1 MKTKLVVVL
10 LLLAYIPMQA
20 QDYVEQVKKELIPEI
35 EKLMKKS
42 KVKGL
47 SIALVDN
54 QEIVWAQGFG
64 FSNAEK
70 KIPATEQTVYRIASV
85 SKLFVATAIMQLH
98 EQGKLHLDSS
108 LVCYIPEFSI
118 QSDYGNINKIT
129 IRNMLTHHSGLPSDI
144 LNGMFTIDA
153 KEPESI
159 LELLR
164 PMHVPYPP
172 NYIFSYSNI
181 GFSLLGIVIE
191 RVAGISLEEYMQ
203 KNIYAPIQ
211 MTHSSFEMP
220 PHIKS
225 FYSEAYLRKGA
236 FNEPPIREKAAGLM
250 VSNVLDLAQFVK
262 CMLAFETDAETK
274 LISAESY
281 QEMIKKQNT
290 NIDLDLDFSIGLAWW
305 LNKPK
310 QLDYAGDVISHG
322 GDTEAFHSML
332 SILKDKKLGVI
343 VLTNT
348 DRGAAIRSDLSF
360 KILASALK
368 HKEGLEKN
376 TENTNKPTMA
386 KNLSWYKT
394 FSGDYASPI
403 GILSL
408 KSKSKFLKTKIQGIP
423 INLYP
428 MSDSSFLAKI
438 NLLGIKIPLQNE
450 KFYFK
455 VFGADSVLAMNN
467 EILGQKIQVS
477 EFDTLWNQYLGKYK
491 NNEIGNN
498 RFYPEDVE
506 LFRQENYLI
515 IKMTV
520 YGQKLSL
527 LLETISDKHAKI
539 KGLGRNMQEY
549 IYLKENNGRIYL
561 EYSGFSLEKITE

>member
-1 MKTKLVVVL
+1 MKTKLFVIFL
-10 LLLAYIPMQA
+10 LFGFSQMQA
-20 QDYVEQVKKELIPEI
+20 QEYLERMKMELIPEI
-35 EKLMKKS
+35 EKLIQKS

-64 FSNAEK
+64 FSNEEK
-70 KIPATEQTVYRIASV
+70 GIPATEQTVYRIASV

-108 LVCYIPEFSI
+108 LVNYIPEFTI
-118 QSDYGNINKIT
+118 HSDYGNTNKIT
-129 IRNMLTHHSGLPSDI
+129 LRNLLTHHSGLPSDI
-144 LNGMFTIDA
+144 LNGMFTIDV

-164 PMHVPYPP
+164 VMHVPYPP
-172 NYIFSYSNI
+172 DYIFAYSNI

-203 KNIYAPIQ
+203 KNIYAPLQ

-225 FYSEAYLRKGA
+225 FYSEAYLNKVA
-236 FNEPPIREKAAGLM
+236 FSEPPIREKAAGLM

-262 CMLAFETDAETK
+262 FMLAFEADVENK
-274 LISAESY
+274 LLTPESY
-281 QEMIKKQNT
+281 SEMVKKQNLD
-290 NIDLDLDFSIGLAWW
+290 IDFDLDFSIGLAWW
-305 LNKPK
+305 LNKPR

-348 DRGAAIRSDLSF
+348 DRGAAIRSDLAY

-376 TENTNKPTMA
+376 TENQKKA
-386 KNLSWYKT
+386 SRLKNISSFKV
-394 FSGDYASPI
+394 FAGDYASPV

-408 KSKSKFLKTKIQGIP
+408 QSKSKYLKTKIQGIP

-438 NLLGIKIPLQNE
+438 NLLLVKIPLQEE
-450 KFYFK
+450 KFVFR
-455 VFGADSVLAMNN
+455 VFGSDSVLAMNN
-467 EILGQKIQVS
+467 EILGLKVQDV
-477 EFDTLWNQYLGKYK
+477 EFDTLWNPYLGKYK
-491 NNEIGNN
+491 NNQIGNN

-506 LFRQENYLI
+506 IYRQDNYLI
-515 IKMTV
+515 LKMTV
-520 YGQKLSL
+520 SGQKLRL
-527 LLETISDKHAKI
+527 LLETFSPGHARI
-539 KGLGRNMQEY
+539 KGLGRNMQEH
-549 IYLKENNGRIYL
+549 IFLKENNGQVFL
-561 EYSGFSLEKITE
+561 EYSGYSLEKILE